1 MEVFADMHIH
11 IGRSENGKPIKITA
25 SRELRFENI
34 MKEAA
39 IRKGLQLI
47 GIIDCASQYVIEDII
62 RLIEQKEVYEQK
74 EGGLIYKN
82 TICIILGAEVETEEK
97 REDGKKGLAH
107 NLCYF
112 PHLKDIIGFSKE
124 MQKYIKNITLST
136 QHARLSGYELIDIV
150 EKYNGILVPAHIFTP
165 HKSYYGHCTDRLEKI
180 FKEKFD
186 KIKAVELRT

>member
-47 GIIDCASQYVIEDII
+47 GIIDCASPYVIEDI
-62 RLIEQKEVYEQK
+62 
-74 EGGLIYKN
+74 
-82 TICIILGAEVETEEK
+82 
-97 REDGKKGLAH
+97 DGKKGLAH